1 MTFLLDSGMSL
12 EEIQKYQER
21 FTLEEIVQA
30 VKATPPKEDITPDPY
45 GDLQG
50 LFRRLKPDNKEQ
62 YPRNDIGTAKLF
74 SDCFKDSLRFNTTAK
89 EWFFYD
95 GKIWKPDQGSMH
107 AATYAK
113 AFSEALVIYGFQLLD
128 GAEKKDFLKFVGRY
142 GDYSKRKT
150 LIDDARSESF
160 LSNEQL
166 DSDGNLYNLQNGVLN
181 LETLEFMPHK
191 PEYLLSKISNV
202 VYDPDAQ
209 SELFEKTMRE
219 TLEGDSEKIYYLLKW
234 FGLSL
239 TEDTSLEEMLILLGV
254 TTRNGKS
261 TLLETLSYMH
271 GGSEGYA
278 LSMPPETLAQR
289 KNKDS
294 RTASGDIARLD
305 GCRML
310 ITSEPPKRMLFDA
323 ALLKTLLGRDT
334 ITARQLY
341 EREFQFIPRF
351 KLFMNSN
358 YLPTIQDETLFTSG
372 RIKVIEFNRHFTP
385 AEQDTTLKSR
395 LRSKTNISGIF
406 NYCLTGLKMYR
417 EEGLVP
423 PKTVVQAV
431 ESYRAASDK
440 IQNFLSECME
450 KTGRNTGAG
459 TAYQTYRTWCLDNG
473 YGVDSKGNFFADL
486 KSKNLFSALG
496 TVNGKSV
503 KNVIVGYELLPE
515 EEAPPREPP
524 RKRWY

>member
-1 MTFLLDSGMSL
+1 
-12 EEIQKYQER
+12 
-21 FTLEEIVQA
+21 
-30 VKATPPKEDITPDPY
+30 
-45 GDLQG
+45 
-50 LFRRLKPDNKEQ
+50 
-62 YPRNDIGTAKLF
+62 
-74 SDCFKDSLRFNTTAK
+74 
-89 EWFFYD
+89 
-95 GKIWKPDQGSMH
+95 
-107 AATYAK
+107 
-113 AFSEALVIYGFQLLD
+113 
-128 GAEKKDFLKFVGRY
+128 
-142 GDYSKRKT
+142 
-150 LIDDARSESF
+150 
-160 LSNEQL
+160 
-166 DSDGNLYNLQNGVLN
+166 
-181 LETLEFMPHK
+181 MPHK

-239 TEDTSLEEMLILLGV
+239 TDDTSMEEMLILLGV

-271 GGSEGYA
+271 GGAEGYA
-278 LSMPPETLAQR
+278 LSMPPETIAQR

-310 ITSEPPKRMLFDA
+310 ITSEPPRRMLFDA

-334 ITARQLY
+334 ITARRLY
-341 EREFQFIPRF
+341 QSEFQFIPRF

-358 YLPTIQDETLFTSG
+358 YLPAIQDDTLFTSG

-395 LRSKTNISGIF
+395 LRGKNNISGIF

-417 EEGLVP
+417 EEGLEP
-423 PKTVVQAV
+423 PKTVIQAV
-431 ESYRAASDK
+431 ESYRMASDK
-440 IQNFLSECME
+440 IQNFLNECME

-459 TAYQTYRTWCLDNG
+459 TAYQAYKTWCADNG
-473 YGVDSKGNFFADL
+473 YGTDSKGNFFADL
-486 KSKNLFSALG
+486 KSKGIFAAAG
-496 TVNGKSV
+496 TVNGKTIR
-503 KNVIVGYELLPE
+503 NVVLGYELLLE
-515 EEAPPREPP
+515 DEPPPEPP
-524 RKRWY
+524 RKYRY